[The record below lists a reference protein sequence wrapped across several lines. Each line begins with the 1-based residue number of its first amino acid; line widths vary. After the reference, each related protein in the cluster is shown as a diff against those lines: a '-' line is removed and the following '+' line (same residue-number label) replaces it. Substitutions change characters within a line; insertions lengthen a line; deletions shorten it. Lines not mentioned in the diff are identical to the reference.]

1 VFCERFAQGLNA
13 YARSTSRV
21 NALFEKT
28 SLSIGASPAS
38 SLIPNFELKAS
49 SSTMLRRAHQATTTN
64 TLGTLK
70 IIGIDDFAFQKGHTY
85 GTIIVDH
92 EQGSVVDLLPDRSA
106 KTLVTWLKAHPEI
119 EIITR
124 DRSHE
129 YSKACAEGAPQA
141 TMPVRCIFW
150 SRSETSL

>member
-1 VFCERFAQGLNA
+1 
-13 YARSTSRV
+13 V
-21 NALFEKT
+21 NTVFEKI
-28 SLSIGASPAS
+28 SLSIGGRPAS

-49 SSTMLRRAHQATTTN
+49 SSTMLRRVHQAATPN
-64 TLGTLK
+64 TMGTLK
-70 IIGIDDFAFQKGHTY
+70 VIGIDDFAFQKGHTY
-85 GTIIVDH
+85 GKIIVDH
-92 EQGSVVDLLPDRSA
+92 EQGSVVDLLPDRTA

-129 YSKACAEGAPQA
+129 YSKACAEDAPQA

-150 SRSETSL
+150 SRSQAGF